1 VVGQNDEDVIAL
13 NKIAYS
19 QMTCYRSFQI
29 IRGAS
34 HLFEEPGKL
43 ILVANLALS
52 WYQRYVISN
61 PEISKSFQAGA

>member
-1 VVGQNDEDVIAL
+1 
-13 NKIAYS
+13 
-19 QMTCYRSFQI
+19 
-29 IRGAS
+29 
-34 HLFEEPGKL
+34 LFEEPGKL